1 MTKFNMVVI
10 SWEFFE
16 NSSNI
21 IFTIVNSDFIS
32 ENFKKFFEVDISR
45 LIIIQII
52 KKFIKELLIRVNSY
66 GFQGLFKLFWVNIP
80 VATHIK
86 NVKSLFVELDLLK
99 C

>member
-1 MTKFNMVVI
+1 
-10 SWEFFE
+10 
-16 NSSNI
+16 
-21 IFTIVNSDFIS
+21 
-32 ENFKKFFEVDISR
+32 